1 MSVLA
6 NKSLCFCGSNAGAD
20 SKTQQSLKTL
30 AEYLVKND
38 DTLVYGGGR
47 LGLMG
52 MLYEDVSKKKREG
65 YRHNS

>member
-6 NKSLCFCGSNAGAD
+6 NKKVCVFCGSNAGAD

-47 LGLMG
+47 WGLWACFMKTFQKETG
-52 MLYEDVSKKKREG
+52 RLSE
-65 YRHNS
+65 